1 MFRKSVVVRYN
12 TCGLLIS
19 GSECPAPEGEQW
31 RDCLM
36 QVILNPSGLT
46 IELPD
51 KVGDLAKAFS
61 SDMMDEDEL
70 KILAA
75 ASTLAPVFPHVIAVE
90 IGTYVGATA
99 VFLATVLREL
109 GRQMPILSI
118 DAFSRVQP
126 DALNPQ
132 GNLSEYLDNIK
143 AYSVEGVCMP
153 LVALSADAAVMVPSR
168 IGLLIVDGGHA
179 YPIVNSDLEL
189 YTPKIP
195 EGGILFLDDYGPAYP
210 EVVKA
215 ADRFFSVPN
224 GSFSILHKSSFVVAR
239 RDHLDLGHVE

>member
-1 MFRKSVVVRYN
+1 
-12 TCGLLIS
+12 LIS
-19 GSECPAPEGEQW
+19 GSECPALVKANNGEIV
-31 RDCLM
+31 LM
-36 QVILNPSGLT
+36 EVILNPSRLT

-61 SDMMDEDEL
+61 SGMMDEDEL

-143 AYSVEGVCMP
+143 AYSFESVCMP

-189 YTPKIP
+189 YTPKNALHDRISLAWP
-195 EGGILFLDDYGPAYP
+195 LQRRGAGKLFRKSHRWCRAFGVGAYRMGADHATRH
-210 EVVKA
+210 A
-215 ADRFFSVPN
+215 A
-224 GSFSILHKSSFVVAR
+224 G
-239 RDHLDLGHVE
+239 